1 MKTRLPFAALAL
13 VSAGLA
19 AGPATAQ
26 NLDAHE
32 HGRGTLNIVLDGK
45 RLTLELEAPADDITG
60 FEHRPETAEEKAKLD
75 AALALLGDPAKLF
88 ALPAEAGC
96 IHAGGKTETGLR
108 QEHDGHA
115 DKTRDGHGHNEHKEH
130 DEDGHAEFHVHHDFD
145 CTNPGALGYLEVKLF
160 AAFPSFHEI
169 DVQYIVGAKQGAAEL
184 EHART
189 RIDF

>member
-1 MKTRLPFAALAL
+1 MRTRLPFAVLAL
-13 VSAGLA
+13 VTAGLA
-19 AGPATAQ
+19 AGPALAQ

-32 HGRGTLNIVLDGK
+32 HGRGTLTIVLDGK

-60 FEHRPETAEEKAKLD
+60 FEHRPETPEETAKLD
-75 AALALLGDPAKLF
+75 AAMALLGDPAKLF
-88 ALPAEAGC
+88 SLPAEAGC
-96 IHAGGKTETGLR
+96 THAGGEIETGLR

-115 DKTRDGHGHNEHKEH
+115 EHKKQDEHKEH
-130 DEDGHAEFHVHHDFD
+130 EEAGHAEFHARHDFD
-145 CTNPGALGYLEVKLF
+145 CARPEALGSIEVKLF

-184 EHART
+184 EHDRT